1 MKDFFRRKAHSVGT
15 AGIYTGASMLFND
28 AGPYVLTVVIA
39 FMLGVLITVL
49 LKAMSGNKAGD
60 ISKTSGR

>member
-1 MKDFFRRKAHSVGT
+1 
-15 AGIYTGASMLFND
+15 MLFND